1 MPPRDRSGDRSGDRP
16 GQEAGNGAGDGDA
29 PDDWQHDLTE
39 QRLSELRKIRRLMLC
54 SFLLAAFTATYFARD
69 VLLPIV
75 LAVLLTLTLRPVVRG
90 LQRIGIPPG
99 VSAVL
104 LMLAIGLGFAVA
116 GYFLSGPIGEMAAR
130 APQIG
135 TEVQRKLAGLMDRLA
150 SIREV
155 GEQVTE
161 MADAA
166 GATGEKMEV
175 VVDQSGPIPS
185 AVGSAASIG
194 STLVA
199 AMILTLFLLASG
211 DFYHRRIVEASP
223 KLHDKKRALTIVRD
237 VERQISRYLGA
248 ITVINAGLGVA
259 IGIALWIIGLP
270 MPHVWGTL
278 AFLLN
283 FMPFIGAIIGTVAAG
298 AFALVSFDS
307 VPYALLVPLSYFTLT
322 TIEGNFVTPMLVG
335 RRLELNIVSVFVTVA
350 FWIWLWG
357 VPGAV
362 LAVPFLVVVKAVC
375 DHVPSLKAFGGFL
388 SGDPAV
394 KAEDREGDPKD
405 RTGKPAAR
413 HA

>member
-1 MPPRDRSGDRSGDRP
+1 MATSETGDRLPDTAP
-16 GQEAGNGAGDGDA
+16 EADL
-29 PDDWQHDLTE
+29 PDPALE
-39 QRLSELRKIRRLMLC
+39 LAENRLSELRKIRRLMLC

-75 LAVLLTLTLRPVVRG
+75 LAILLTLTLRPLVRG

-99 VSAVL
+99 FSAVL
-104 LMLAIGLGFAVA
+104 LMLAIGLGFAIA

-135 TEVQRKLAGLMDRLA
+135 SEVQSKLAGLMDRFA
-150 SIREV
+150 SIQEV
-155 GEQVTE
+155 GKQVTE

-166 GATGEKMEV
+166 GATDGEEKVEV
-175 VVDQSGPIPS
+175 VVDQSGLIPE
-185 AVGSAASIG
+185 AVGSVASIT
-194 STLVA
+194 SSLVA

-237 VERQISRYLGA
+237 VEKQISRYLAA
-248 ITVINAGLGVA
+248 ITMINAGLGLA
-259 IGIALWIIGLP
+259 IGVALWILGLP

-283 FMPFIGAIIGTVAAG
+283 FMPFIGAIIGTAAVG

-307 VPYALLVPLSYFTLT
+307 VPYALLAPLSYFALT

-362 LAVPFLVVVKAVC
+362 LAVPFLVVVKAIC
-375 DHVPSLKAFGGFL
+375 DNVPSLKAFGSFL
-388 SGDPAV
+388 SGDPAMRTDDQA
-394 KAEDREGDPKD
+394 AENGHRPEK
-405 RTGKPAAR
+405 RSTRPA
-413 HA
+413 

>member
-1 MPPRDRSGDRSGDRP
+1 MATSETGDRLPDTAT
-16 GQEAGNGAGDGDA
+16 EADL
-29 PDDWQHDLTE
+29 PDPALE
-39 QRLSELRKIRRLMLC
+39 LAENRLSELRKIRRLMLC

-75 LAVLLTLTLRPVVRG
+75 LAILLTLTLRPLVRG

-99 VSAVL
+99 FSAVL
-104 LMLAIGLGFAVA
+104 LMLAIGLGFAIA

-135 TEVQRKLAGLMDRLA
+135 SEVQSKLAGLMDRFA
-150 SIREV
+150 SIQEV
-155 GEQVTE
+155 GKQVTE

-166 GATGEKMEV
+166 GATDGEEKVEV
-175 VVDQSGPIPS
+175 VVDQSGLIPE
-185 AVGSAASIG
+185 AVGSVASIT
-194 STLVA
+194 SSLVA

-237 VERQISRYLGA
+237 VEKQISRYLAA
-248 ITVINAGLGVA
+248 ITMINAGLGLA
-259 IGIALWIIGLP
+259 IGVALWILGLP

-283 FMPFIGAIIGTVAAG
+283 FMPFIGAIIGTAAVG

-307 VPYALLVPLSYFTLT
+307 VPYALLAPLSYFALT

-362 LAVPFLVVVKAVC
+362 LAVPFLVVVKAIC
-375 DHVPSLKAFGGFL
+375 DNVPSLKAFGSFL
-388 SGDPAV
+388 SGDPAMRTDDQA
-394 KAEDREGDPKD
+394 AENGHRPEK
-405 RTGKPAAR
+405 RSTRPA
-413 HA
+413 

>member
-1 MPPRDRSGDRSGDRP
+1 MATSETGDRLPDTAT
-16 GQEAGNGAGDGDA
+16 EADL
-29 PDDWQHDLTE
+29 PDPALE
-39 QRLSELRKIRRLMLC
+39 LAENRLSELRKIRRLMLC

-75 LAVLLTLTLRPVVRG
+75 LAILLTLTLRPLVRG

-99 VSAVL
+99 FSAVL
-104 LMLAIGLGFAVA
+104 LMLAIGLGFAIA

-135 TEVQRKLAGLMDRLA
+135 SEVQGKLAGLMDRFA
-150 SIREV
+150 SIQEV
-155 GEQVTE
+155 GKQVTE

-166 GATGEKMEV
+166 GATDGEEKVEV
-175 VVDQSGPIPS
+175 VVDQSGLIPE
-185 AVGSAASIG
+185 AVGSVASIT
-194 STLVA
+194 SSLVA

-237 VERQISRYLGA
+237 VEKQISRYLAA
-248 ITVINAGLGVA
+248 ITMINAGLGLA
-259 IGIALWIIGLP
+259 IGIALWILGLP

-283 FMPFIGAIIGTVAAG
+283 FMPFIGAIIGTAAVG

-307 VPYALLVPLSYFTLT
+307 VPYALLAPLSYFALT

-362 LAVPFLVVVKAVC
+362 LAVPFLVVVKAIC
-375 DHVPSLKAFGGFL
+375 DNVPSLKAFGSFL
-388 SGDPAV
+388 SGDPAMRTDDQA
-394 KAEDREGDPKD
+394 AENGHRPEK
-405 RTGKPAAR
+405 RSTRPA
-413 HA
+413 

>member
-1 MPPRDRSGDRSGDRP
+1 MATSETGDTLPDPATEGDL
-16 GQEAGNGAGDGDA
+16 
-29 PDDWQHDLTE
+29 PDPALE
-39 QRLSELRKIRRLMLC
+39 LAENRLSELRKIRRLILC

-75 LAVLLTLTLRPVVRG
+75 LAILLTLTLRPLVRG

-99 VSAVL
+99 FSAVL
-104 LMLAIGLGFAVA
+104 LMLAIGLGFAIA

-135 TEVQRKLAGLMDRLA
+135 SEVQSKLAGLMDRFA
-150 SIREV
+150 SIQEV
-155 GEQVTE
+155 GKQVTE

-166 GATGEKMEV
+166 GATDGEEKVEV
-175 VVDQSGPIPS
+175 VVDQSGLIPE
-185 AVGSAASIG
+185 AVGSVASIT
-194 STLVA
+194 SSLVA

-237 VERQISRYLGA
+237 VEKQISRYLAA
-248 ITVINAGLGVA
+248 ITMINAGLGLA
-259 IGIALWIIGLP
+259 IGVALWILGLP

-283 FMPFIGAIIGTVAAG
+283 FMPFIGAIIGTAAVG

-307 VPYALLVPLSYFTLT
+307 VPYALLAPLSYFALT

-362 LAVPFLVVVKAVC
+362 LAVPFLVVVKAIC
-375 DHVPSLKAFGGFL
+375 DNVPSLKAFGSFL
-388 SGDPAV
+388 SGDPAMRTDDQA
-394 KAEDREGDPKD
+394 AENGHRPEK
-405 RTGKPAAR
+405 RSTRPA
-413 HA
+413 

>member
-1 MPPRDRSGDRSGDRP
+1 MASSETGGTA
-16 GQEAGNGAGDGDA
+16 AGAATDEDL
-29 PDDWQHDLTE
+29 PDPHLDMAE
-39 QRLSELRKIRRLMLC
+39 ERLSELRKIRRLMLC
-54 SFLLAAFTATYFARD
+54 TFLLAGFTATYFARD

-75 LAVLLTLTLRPVVRG
+75 LAILLTLTLRPAVRG

-99 VSAVL
+99 ISAVL
-104 LMLAIGLGFAVA
+104 LMLTIGLGFALA

-135 TEVQRKLAGLMDRLA
+135 REVQDKLAGVMDRFA
-150 SIREV
+150 SIQEV
-155 GEQVTE
+155 GKQVTE

-166 GATGEKMEV
+166 GAADDKVEV
-175 VVDQSGPIPS
+175 VVDQSGMIPE
-185 AVGSAASIG
+185 AVGSLASVG
-194 STLVA
+194 SSLVA

-237 VERQISRYLGA
+237 VEKQISRYLGA
-248 ITVINAGLGVA
+248 ITVINAGLGA
-259 IGIALWIIGLP
+259 SIGVALWILGLP

-283 FMPFIGAIIGTVAAG
+283 FMPFIGAIIGTVAVG
-298 AFALVSFDS
+298 AFALVSFDT
-307 VPYALLVPLSYFTLT
+307 VPYALLAPLAYFTLT

-362 LAVPFLVVVKAVC
+362 LAVPFLVVVKAIC
-375 DHVPSLKAFGGFL
+375 DNVPSLRAFGGFL
-388 SGDPAV
+388 SGDPAM
-394 KAEDREGDPKD
+394 KTEGTDTD
-405 RTGKPAAR
+405 RTEKRATRAA
-413 HA
+413 

>member
-1 MPPRDRSGDRSGDRP
+1 MANGEMRGAAAKDDDTPRDPYLD
-16 GQEAGNGAGDGDA
+16 
-29 PDDWQHDLTE
+29 HTE
-39 QRLSELRKIRRLMLC
+39 QGVSELRKIRRLMLC
-54 SFLLAAFTATYFARD
+54 TFLLAMFTATYFARD

-75 LAVLLTLTLRPVVRG
+75 LAILLTLTLRPAVRG

-99 VSAVL
+99 ISAVL

-116 GYFLSGPIGEMAAR
+116 GYFLSGPIGQMAAR

-135 TEVQRKLAGLMDRLA
+135 AEVQFKLAGLMDRLA

-155 GEQVTE
+155 GAQVTE

-166 GATGEKMEV
+166 GATEEKMEV

-185 AVGSAASIG
+185 AVGSVASIG
-194 STLVA
+194 SSLVA

-237 VERQISRYLGA
+237 VEKQISRYLGA
-248 ITVINAGLGVA
+248 ITIINAGLGFA
-259 IGIALWIIGLP
+259 IGIALWILGLP

-283 FMPFIGAIIGTVAAG
+283 FMPFIGAIIGTVAVG
-298 AFALVSFDS
+298 AFALVSFDT
-307 VPYALLVPLSYFTLT
+307 VPYALLAPLAYFTLT
-322 TIEGNFVTPMLVG
+322 AIEGNFVTPMLVG

-375 DHVPSLKAFGGFL
+375 DNVPSLRAFGGFL
-388 SGDPAV
+388 SGDPAM
-394 KAEDREGDPKD
+394 KTEGTDPDRGEKHAT
-405 RTGKPAAR
+405 RAA
-413 HA
+413 

>member
-1 MPPRDRSGDRSGDRP
+1 MATSETGDRLPDTAT
-16 GQEAGNGAGDGDA
+16 EADL
-29 PDDWQHDLTE
+29 PDPALE
-39 QRLSELRKIRRLMLC
+39 LAENRLSELRKIRRLMLC

-75 LAVLLTLTLRPVVRG
+75 LAVLLTLTLRPLVRG

-99 VSAVL
+99 FSAVL
-104 LMLAIGLGFAVA
+104 LMLAIGLGFAIA

-135 TEVQRKLAGLMDRLA
+135 SEVQSKLAGLMDRFA
-150 SIREV
+150 SIQEV
-155 GEQVTE
+155 GKQVTE

-166 GATGEKMEV
+166 GATDGEEKVEV
-175 VVDQSGPIPS
+175 VVDQSGLIPE
-185 AVGSAASIG
+185 AVGSVASIT
-194 STLVA
+194 SSLVA

-237 VERQISRYLGA
+237 VEKQISRYLAA
-248 ITVINAGLGVA
+248 ITMINAGLGLA
-259 IGIALWIIGLP
+259 IGVALWILGLP

-283 FMPFIGAIIGTVAAG
+283 FMPFIGAIIGTAAVG

-307 VPYALLVPLSYFTLT
+307 VPYALLAPLSYFALT

-362 LAVPFLVVVKAVC
+362 LAVPFLVVVKAIC
-375 DHVPSLKAFGGFL
+375 DNVPSLKAFGSFL
-388 SGDPAV
+388 SGDPAMRTDDHA
-394 KAEDREGDPKD
+394 AENGHRPEK
-405 RTGKPAAR
+405 RSTRPA
-413 HA
+413 

>member
-1 MPPRDRSGDRSGDRP
+1 
-16 GQEAGNGAGDGDA
+16 
-29 PDDWQHDLTE
+29 
-39 QRLSELRKIRRLMLC
+39 MLC
-54 SFLLAAFTATYFARD
+54 TFLLAMFTATYFARD

-75 LAVLLTLTLRPVVRG
+75 LALLLTLTLRPAVRG

-99 VSAVL
+99 ISAVL
-104 LMLAIGLGFAVA
+104 LMLAIGLAFAIA

-135 TEVQRKLAGLMDRLA
+135 TEVQVKLAGLMDRLA

-166 GATGEKMEV
+166 GATDEKMEV

-185 AVGSAASIG
+185 AVGSVASIG
-194 STLVA
+194 SSLVA

-237 VERQISRYLGA
+237 VEKQISRYLGA
-248 ITVINAGLGVA
+248 ITVINAGLGLA
-259 IGIALWIIGLP
+259 IGTALWIIGLP

-283 FMPFIGAIIGTVAAG
+283 FMPFIGAIIGTAAAG

-307 VPYALLVPLSYFTLT
+307 VPYALLVPLAYFSLT
-322 TIEGNFVTPMLVG
+322 AIEGNFVTPMLVG

-375 DHVPSLKAFGGFL
+375 DHIPSLRAFGSFL
-388 SGDPAV
+388 SGDPAA
-394 KAEDREGDPKD
+394 KADDSESDRQDKKE
-405 RTGKPAAR
+405 KPAAR
-413 HA
+413 PA

>member
-1 MPPRDRSGDRSGDRP
+1 MANSDTRGVAVPDDDAPRDPYLD
-16 GQEAGNGAGDGDA
+16 
-29 PDDWQHDLTE
+29 HTE
-39 QRLSELRKIRRLMLC
+39 QGLSELRKIRRLMLC
-54 SFLLAAFTATYFARD
+54 TFLLAMFTATYFARD

-75 LAVLLTLTLRPVVRG
+75 LALLLTLTLRPAVRG

-99 VSAVL
+99 ISAVL
-104 LMLAIGLGFAVA
+104 LMLAIGLAFAIA

-135 TEVQRKLAGLMDRLA
+135 TEVQVKLAGLMDRLA

-166 GATGEKMEV
+166 GATDEKMEV

-185 AVGSAASIG
+185 AVGSVASIG
-194 STLVA
+194 SSLVA

-237 VERQISRYLGA
+237 VEKQISRYLGA
-248 ITVINAGLGVA
+248 ITVINAGLGLA
-259 IGIALWIIGLP
+259 IGTALWIIGLP

-283 FMPFIGAIIGTVAAG
+283 FMPFIGAIIGTAAAG

-307 VPYALLVPLSYFTLT
+307 VPYALLVPLAYFSLT
-322 TIEGNFVTPMLVG
+322 AIEGNFVTPMLVG

-375 DHVPSLKAFGGFL
+375 DHIPSLRAFGSFL
-388 SGDPAV
+388 SGDPAA
-394 KAEDREGDPKD
+394 KADDSESDRQDKKE
-405 RTGKPAAR
+405 KPAAR
-413 HA
+413 PA

>member
-1 MPPRDRSGDRSGDRP
+1 M
-16 GQEAGNGAGDGDA
+16 A
-29 PDDWQHDLTE
+29 E
-39 QRLSELRKIRRLMLC
+39 QRVKAEAASEEEPPVDLRLDLAERRLRELRMIRRLMLG
-54 SFLLAAFTATYFARD
+54 SFLLALFTATYFARD

-75 LAVLLTLTLRPVVRG
+75 LAILLTLTLRPVVRG
-90 LQRIGIPPG
+90 MQRIGITPG
-99 VSAVL
+99 ISAVL
-104 LMLAIGLGFAVA
+104 VMLAIGLGFGVA
-116 GYFLSGPIGEMAAR
+116 GYFLSGPIGDMAAR

-135 TEVQRKLAGLMDRLA
+135 SEVQQKLAGLMDRLA
-150 SIREV
+150 SIQEV
-155 GEQVTE
+155 GQQVTE
-161 MADAA
+161 MTDAA
-166 GATGEKMEV
+166 GATGEGEKVEV
-175 VVDQSGPIPS
+175 VVDQSGPIPA
-185 AVGSAASIG
+185 AVGSVASIT
-194 STLVA
+194 SSLVA

-237 VERQISRYLGA
+237 VEKQISRYLGA
-248 ITVINAGLGVA
+248 ITMINAGLGLA

-283 FMPFIGAIIGTVAAG
+283 FMPFIGAIIGTVSVG

-307 VPYALLVPLSYFTLT
+307 VPYALLAPLAYFTLT

-362 LAVPFLVVVKAVC
+362 LAVPFLVVVKAIC
-375 DHVPSLKAFGGFL
+375 DHVPSLKAFGSFL
-388 SGDPAV
+388 SGDPAM
-394 KAEDREGDPKD
+394 KTEDQAENGGRSEK
-405 RTGKPAAR
+405 RAAR
-413 HA
+413 PV

>member
-1 MPPRDRSGDRSGDRP
+1 VATSETGDTLPDPATEGDL
-16 GQEAGNGAGDGDA
+16 
-29 PDDWQHDLTE
+29 PDPALE
-39 QRLSELRKIRRLMLC
+39 LAENRLSELRKIRRLILC

-75 LAVLLTLTLRPVVRG
+75 LAILLTLTLRPLVRG

-99 VSAVL
+99 FSAVL
-104 LMLAIGLGFAVA
+104 LMLAIGLGFAIA

-135 TEVQRKLAGLMDRLA
+135 SEVQSKLAGLMDRFA
-150 SIREV
+150 SIQEV
-155 GEQVTE
+155 GKQVTE

-166 GATGEKMEV
+166 GATDGEEKVEV
-175 VVDQSGPIPS
+175 VVDQSGLIPE
-185 AVGSAASIG
+185 AVGSVASIT
-194 STLVA
+194 SSLVA

-237 VERQISRYLGA
+237 VEKQISRYLAA
-248 ITVINAGLGVA
+248 ITMINAGLGLA
-259 IGIALWIIGLP
+259 IGVALWILGLP

-283 FMPFIGAIIGTVAAG
+283 FMPFIGAIIGTAAVG

-307 VPYALLVPLSYFTLT
+307 VPYALLAPLSYFALT

-362 LAVPFLVVVKAVC
+362 LAVPFLVVVKAIC
-375 DHVPSLKAFGGFL
+375 DNVPSLKAFGSFL
-388 SGDPAV
+388 SGDPAMRTDDQA
-394 KAEDREGDPKD
+394 AENGHRPEK
-405 RTGKPAAR
+405 RSTRPA
-413 HA
+413 

>member
-1 MPPRDRSGDRSGDRP
+1 MATSETGDTLPDTATEGDL
-16 GQEAGNGAGDGDA
+16 
-29 PDDWQHDLTE
+29 PDPALE
-39 QRLSELRKIRRLMLC
+39 LAENRLSELRKIRRLMLC

-75 LAVLLTLTLRPVVRG
+75 LAILLTLTLRPLVRG

-99 VSAVL
+99 FSAVL
-104 LMLAIGLGFAVA
+104 LMLAIGLGFAIA

-135 TEVQRKLAGLMDRLA
+135 SEVQSKLAGLMDRFA
-150 SIREV
+150 SIQEV
-155 GEQVTE
+155 GKQVTE

-166 GATGEKMEV
+166 GATDGEEKVEV
-175 VVDQSGPIPS
+175 VVDQSGLIPE
-185 AVGSAASIG
+185 AVGSVASIT
-194 STLVA
+194 SSLVA

-237 VERQISRYLGA
+237 VEKQISRYLAA
-248 ITVINAGLGVA
+248 ITMINAGLGFA
-259 IGIALWIIGLP
+259 IGVALWILGLP

-283 FMPFIGAIIGTVAAG
+283 FMPFIGAIIGTAAVG

-307 VPYALLVPLSYFTLT
+307 VPYALLAPLSYFALT

-362 LAVPFLVVVKAVC
+362 LAVPFLVVVKAIC
-375 DHVPSLKAFGGFL
+375 DNVPSLKAFGSFL
-388 SGDPAV
+388 SGDPAMRTDDQA
-394 KAEDREGDPKD
+394 AENGHRPEK
-405 RTGKPAAR
+405 RSTRPA
-413 HA
+413 

>member
-1 MPPRDRSGDRSGDRP
+1 MATSETGDTLPDTATEGDL
-16 GQEAGNGAGDGDA
+16 
-29 PDDWQHDLTE
+29 PDPALE
-39 QRLSELRKIRRLMLC
+39 LAENRLSELRKIRRLMLC

-75 LAVLLTLTLRPVVRG
+75 LAILLTLTLRPLVRG

-99 VSAVL
+99 FSAVL
-104 LMLAIGLGFAVA
+104 LMLAIGLGFAIA

-135 TEVQRKLAGLMDRLA
+135 SEVQSKLAGLMDRFA
-150 SIREV
+150 SIQEV
-155 GEQVTE
+155 GKQVTE

-166 GATGEKMEV
+166 GATDGEEKVEV
-175 VVDQSGPIPS
+175 VVDQSGLIPE
-185 AVGSAASIG
+185 AVGSVASIT
-194 STLVA
+194 SSLVA

-237 VERQISRYLGA
+237 VEKQISRYLAA
-248 ITVINAGLGVA
+248 ITMINAGLGFA
-259 IGIALWIIGLP
+259 IGVALWILGLP

-283 FMPFIGAIIGTVAAG
+283 FMPFIGAIIGTAAVG

-307 VPYALLVPLSYFTLT
+307 VPYALLAPLSYFALT

-375 DHVPSLKAFGGFL
+375 DHVPSLKAFGSFL

-394 KAEDREGDPKD
+394 KAEDREAD
-405 RTGKPAAR
+405 RQDKEEKRAAR
-413 HA
+413 PA

>member
-1 MPPRDRSGDRSGDRP
+1 VTNSETRGGAAA
-16 GQEAGNGAGDGDA
+16 QEAQA
-29 PDDWQHDLTE
+29 PDPYIDHAE
-39 QRLSELRKIRRLMLC
+39 QGLSELRKIRRLMLC
-54 SFLLAAFTATYFARD
+54 SFLLAMFTATYFARD

-75 LAVLLTLTLRPVVRG
+75 LAILLTLTLRPVVRG

-99 VSAVL
+99 ISAVL

-116 GYFLSGPIGEMAAR
+116 GYFLSGPIGQMAAR

-135 TEVQRKLAGLMDRLA
+135 MEVQFKLAGLMDRLA
-150 SIREV
+150 SLREV

-166 GATGEKMEV
+166 GATDEKMEV

-185 AVGSAASIG
+185 AVGSVASIG
-194 STLVA
+194 SSLVA

-259 IGIALWIIGLP
+259 IGLALWIIGLP

-298 AFALVSFDS
+298 AFALVSFES
-307 VPYALLVPLSYFTLT
+307 VPYALLVPLAYFTLT

-375 DHVPSLKAFGGFL
+375 DHVPSLKAFGSFL
-388 SGDPAV
+388 SGDPAM
-394 KAEDREGDPKD
+394 KADDRDADGREQN
-405 RTGKPAAR
+405 GKPATRA
-413 HA
+413 A

>member
-1 MPPRDRSGDRSGDRP
+1 M
-16 GQEAGNGAGDGDA
+16 A
-29 PDDWQHDLTE
+29 E
-39 QRLSELRKIRRLMLC
+39 QRVKAEAASEEEPPVDPQLDLAERRLRELRMIRRLMLG
-54 SFLLAAFTATYFARD
+54 SFLLALFTATYFARD

-75 LAVLLTLTLRPVVRG
+75 LAILLTLTLRPVVRG
-90 LQRIGIPPG
+90 MQRIGITPG
-99 VSAVL
+99 ISAVL
-104 LMLAIGLGFAVA
+104 VMLAIGLGFAVA
-116 GYFLSGPIGEMAAR
+116 GYFLSGPIGDMAAR

-135 TEVQRKLAGLMDRLA
+135 TEVQQKLAGLMDRLA
-150 SIREV
+150 SIQEV
-155 GEQVTE
+155 GQQVTE
-161 MADAA
+161 MTDAA
-166 GATGEKMEV
+166 GATGEGEKVEV
-175 VVDQSGPIPS
+175 VVDQSGPIPA
-185 AVGSAASIG
+185 AVGSVASIT
-194 STLVA
+194 SSLVA

-237 VERQISRYLGA
+237 VEKQISRYLGA
-248 ITVINAGLGVA
+248 ITMINAGLGLA

-283 FMPFIGAIIGTVAAG
+283 FMPFIGAIIGTVSVG

-307 VPYALLVPLSYFTLT
+307 VPYALLAPLAYFTLT

-362 LAVPFLVVVKAVC
+362 LAVPFLVVVKAIC
-375 DHVPSLKAFGGFL
+375 DHVPSLKAFGSFL
-388 SGDPAV
+388 SGDPAM
-394 KAEDREGDPKD
+394 KTEDQAENGGRSEK
-405 RTGKPAAR
+405 RAAR
-413 HA
+413 PV

>member
-1 MPPRDRSGDRSGDRP
+1 MAEQRSK
-16 GQEAGNGAGDGDA
+16 AGDTAEAD
-29 PDDWQHDLTE
+29 PVDPHIDLAE
-39 QRLSELRKIRRLMLC
+39 RRLRELRIIRRLMLG
-54 SFLLAAFTATYFARD
+54 SFLLALFTATYFARD

-75 LAVLLTLTLRPVVRG
+75 LAILLTLTLRPVVRG
-90 LQRIGIPPG
+90 MQRVGIAPG
-99 VSAVL
+99 FSAVL
-104 LMLAIGLGFAVA
+104 VMLAIGLGFAVA
-116 GYFLSGPIGEMAAR
+116 GYFLSGPIGDMAAR

-135 TEVQRKLAGLMDRLA
+135 SEVQRKLAGLMDRLA
-150 SIREV
+150 SIQEV

-161 MADAA
+161 MTDAA
-166 GATGEKMEV
+166 GATGEGEKVEV
-175 VVDQSGPIPS
+175 VVDQSGPIPA
-185 AVGSAASIG
+185 AVGSVASIT
-194 STLVA
+194 SSLVA

-237 VERQISRYLGA
+237 VEKQISRYLGA
-248 ITVINAGLGVA
+248 ITMINAGLGLA

-283 FMPFIGAIIGTVAAG
+283 FMPFIGAIIGTAAVG

-307 VPYALLVPLSYFTLT
+307 VPYALLAPLSYFALT

-375 DHVPSLKAFGGFL
+375 DHVPSLKAFGSFL

-394 KAEDREGDPKD
+394 KAEDREAD
-405 RTGKPAAR
+405 RQDKEEKRATRPA
-413 HA
+413 

>member
-1 MPPRDRSGDRSGDRP
+1 M
-16 GQEAGNGAGDGDA
+16 A
-29 PDDWQHDLTE
+29 E
-39 QRLSELRKIRRLMLC
+39 QRVKAEAASEEEPPVDPQLDLAERRLRELRMIRRLMLG
-54 SFLLAAFTATYFARD
+54 SFLLALFTATYFARD

-75 LAVLLTLTLRPVVRG
+75 LAILLTLTLRPVVRG
-90 LQRIGIPPG
+90 MQRIGITPG
-99 VSAVL
+99 ISAVL
-104 LMLAIGLGFAVA
+104 VMLAIGLGFGVA
-116 GYFLSGPIGEMAAR
+116 GYFLSGPIGDMAAR

-135 TEVQRKLAGLMDRLA
+135 TEVQQKLAGLMDRLA
-150 SIREV
+150 SIQEV
-155 GEQVTE
+155 GQQVTE
-161 MADAA
+161 MTDAA
-166 GATGEKMEV
+166 GATGEGEKVEV
-175 VVDQSGPIPS
+175 VVDQSGPIPA
-185 AVGSAASIG
+185 AVGSVASIT
-194 STLVA
+194 SSLVA

-237 VERQISRYLGA
+237 VEKQISRYLGA
-248 ITVINAGLGVA
+248 ITMINAGLGLA

-283 FMPFIGAIIGTVAAG
+283 FMPFIGAIIGTVSVG

-307 VPYALLVPLSYFTLT
+307 VPYALLAPLAYFTLT

-362 LAVPFLVVVKAVC
+362 LAVPFLVVVKAIC
-375 DHVPSLKAFGGFL
+375 DHVPSLKAFGSFL
-388 SGDPAV
+388 SGDPAM
-394 KAEDREGDPKD
+394 KTEDQAENGGRSEK
-405 RTGKPAAR
+405 RAAR
-413 HA
+413 PV

>member
-1 MPPRDRSGDRSGDRP
+1 MASN
-16 GQEAGNGAGDGDA
+16 ETGDA
-29 PDDWQHDLTE
+29 GAADATQADLPDPRLDLAVE
-39 QRLSELRKIRRLMLC
+39 RASELRKIRRLLLGT
-54 SFLLAAFTATYFARD
+54 FLLAMFTATYFARD

-75 LAVLLTLTLRPVVRG
+75 LAILLTLTLRPAVRG
-90 LQRIGIPPG
+90 MQRLRIPPG
-99 VSAVL
+99 ISAVL
-104 LMLAIGLGFAVA
+104 LMLTIGLVFAIA

-135 TEVQRKLAGLMDRLA
+135 SEVQGKLAGLMDRLS

-166 GATGEKMEV
+166 GATDEKMEV

-185 AVGSAASIG
+185 AVGSVASIT
-194 STLVA
+194 SSLVA

-248 ITVINAGLGVA
+248 ITMINAGLGLS
-259 IGIALWIIGLP
+259 IGVALWVIGVP

-283 FMPFIGAIIGTVAAG
+283 FMPFIGALIGTAAVG

-307 VPYALLVPLSYFTLT
+307 VPYALLAPLAYFTLT

-375 DHVPSLKAFGGFL
+375 DHVPSLKAFGSFL
-388 SGDPAV
+388 SGDPAM
-394 KAEDREGDPKD
+394 KTEDHAAEHN
-405 RTGKPAAR
+405 GKHTVRPA
-413 HA
+413 

>member
-1 MPPRDRSGDRSGDRP
+1 M
-16 GQEAGNGAGDGDA
+16 A
-29 PDDWQHDLTE
+29 E
-39 QRLSELRKIRRLMLC
+39 QRVKAEAASEEEPPVDPQLDLAERRLRELRMIRRLMLG
-54 SFLLAAFTATYFARD
+54 SFLLALFTATYFARD

-75 LAVLLTLTLRPVVRG
+75 LAILLTLTLRPVVRG
-90 LQRIGIPPG
+90 MQRIGITPG
-99 VSAVL
+99 ISAVL
-104 LMLAIGLGFAVA
+104 VMLAIGLGFGVA
-116 GYFLSGPIGEMAAR
+116 GYFLSGPIGDMAAR

-135 TEVQRKLAGLMDRLA
+135 SEVQQKLAGLMDRLA
-150 SIREV
+150 SIQEV
-155 GEQVTE
+155 GQQVTE
-161 MADAA
+161 MTDAA
-166 GATGEKMEV
+166 GATGEGEKVEV
-175 VVDQSGPIPS
+175 VVDQSGPIPA
-185 AVGSAASIG
+185 AVGSVASIT
-194 STLVA
+194 SSLVA

-237 VERQISRYLGA
+237 VEKQISRYLGA
-248 ITVINAGLGVA
+248 ITMINAGLGLA

-283 FMPFIGAIIGTVAAG
+283 FMPFIGAIIGTVSVG

-307 VPYALLVPLSYFTLT
+307 VPYALLAPLAYFTLT

-362 LAVPFLVVVKAVC
+362 LAVPFLVVVKAIC
-375 DHVPSLKAFGGFL
+375 DHVPSLKAFGSFL
-388 SGDPAV
+388 SGDPAM
-394 KAEDREGDPKD
+394 KTEDQAENGGRPEK
-405 RTGKPAAR
+405 RAAR
-413 HA
+413 PV

>member
-1 MPPRDRSGDRSGDRP
+1 MATSETGDRLPDTAT
-16 GQEAGNGAGDGDA
+16 EADL
-29 PDDWQHDLTE
+29 PDPALE
-39 QRLSELRKIRRLMLC
+39 LAENRLSELRKIRRLMLC

-75 LAVLLTLTLRPVVRG
+75 LAILLTLTLRPLVRG

-99 VSAVL
+99 FSAVL
-104 LMLAIGLGFAVA
+104 LMLAIGLGFAIA

-135 TEVQRKLAGLMDRLA
+135 SEVQSKLAGLMDRFA
-150 SIREV
+150 SIQEV
-155 GEQVTE
+155 GKQVTE

-166 GATGEKMEV
+166 GATDGEEKVEV
-175 VVDQSGPIPS
+175 VVDQSGLIPE
-185 AVGSAASIG
+185 AVGSVASIT
-194 STLVA
+194 SSLVA

-237 VERQISRYLGA
+237 VEKQISRYLAA
-248 ITVINAGLGVA
+248 ITMINAGLGLA
-259 IGIALWIIGLP
+259 IGVALWILGLP

-283 FMPFIGAIIGTVAAG
+283 FMPFIGAIIGTAAVG

-307 VPYALLVPLSYFTLT
+307 VPYALLAPLSYFALT

-362 LAVPFLVVVKAVC
+362 LAVPFLVVVKAIC
-375 DHVPSLKAFGGFL
+375 DNVPSLKAFGSFL
-388 SGDPAV
+388 SGDPAMRTDDHA
-394 KAEDREGDPKD
+394 AENGHRPEK
-405 RTGKPAAR
+405 RSTRPA
-413 HA
+413 